1 MTHTAET
8 TEETPP
14 QEKTAKRPW
23 WLRHYTFTGT
33 AVGLLFLWF
42 SLTPSLLP
50 RGPLFQ
56 GLVSGAAGATGYGL
70 GVFAVWLVR
79 YMRSKDTSP
88 PAPRWAWI
96 TLLSIGVIGQILMI
110 IYFHVWQ
117 DEVRDLNGVPRL
129 GFWDHPLTAVLS
141 IVFLF
146 FFVEIGQLIGRL
158 VRFLVRQ
165 LNRFAPPRVSAV
177 VVVVLLLALTIA
189 LLNGVVVRFA
199 MDTINKTFAAVN
211 DETDPEFPAPKSKL
225 RSGGPESLVSWE
237 SLGHQGR
244 VFVSAARRSTS
255 SRSSTAS
262 PRSNRSAPMPD
273 CIRPTASR
281 RPPRWPPRN
290 CGANGGLDRAVV
302 AVATTTGTGWI
313 NEAEAS
319 ALEYMYNGN
328 TAIVSMQYSFLPSW
342 LSFLVDKENA
352 RQAGQ
357 ALFEAVDALI
367 REMPE
372 AQRPKLVVFGESL
385 GSFGG
390 EAPFLALNNLI
401 ARTDGALFSGPT
413 FNNTIWADLTRNR
426 DKGSP
431 EWLPIYDKGE
441 NVRFVARP
449 ENLGRPP
456 DPWGDPRVV
465 YLQHA
470 SDPIAWWNP
479 DLLFAE
485 PDWLREPRGYDVSGR
500 MQWIP
505 VVTFLQVSA
514 DMAVA
519 VDVPD
524 GHGHVYVKDVANA
537 WAQILQP
544 PGWTPGEDREAAPVA
559 VATTKSCL
567 VDQNAVGLQ
576 RVVAADD
583 VGGAVQPEVEQR
595 RRGQAGGVALRAQ
608 HHPFHVVAD
617 GLRQPCVAG
626 RVAAPLE
633 DVAFDHQR
641 RGHVALVLR
650 AGHAGG
656 CRPSTAPRSA
666 RQAPRAPKASAAG
679 SGLLRVPDRFDSLPS
694 PPVHQ

>member
-1 MTHTAET
+1 MTDTADA
-8 TEETPP
+8 TEEAAPQQEPP
-14 QEKTAKRPW
+14 HKTSTW
-23 WLRHYTFTGT
+23 WQRHYTFTGSVF
-33 AVGLLFLWF
+33 ALVFLWL

-50 RGPLFQ
+50 RGPIFQ
-56 GLVSGAAGATGYGL
+56 GLVSGAAGAIGYAI
-70 GVFAVWLVR
+70 GVFVVWLVR
-79 YMRSKDTSP
+79 YMRSKDASP
-88 PAPRWAWI
+88 HAPTWAWLAVVVVGI
-96 TLLSIGVIGQILMI
+96 IGQVLMI

-117 DEVRDLNGVPRL
+117 DEVRDLNGVPRMT
-129 GFWDHPLTAVLS
+129 FWDHPLTAVLA
-141 IVFLF
+141 IVVLF
-146 FFVEIGQLIGRL
+146 IFVEIGQLIGRL
-158 VRFLVRQ
+158 VQFLVRQ

-177 VVVVLLLALTIA
+177 VAVLLLLALSVA
-189 LLNGVVVRFA
+189 LLNGVVVRVA
-199 MDTINKTFAAVN
+199 MDYLNNTFAAVN
-211 DETDPEFPAPKSKL
+211 DETDPDFPAPTSKL
-225 RSGGPESLVSWE
+225 RSGGPDSSVSWE

-244 VFVSAARRSTS
+244 VFVSAGPTVDELSKFNGKPAIEPIRAYAGLHSADGIKATAALAAEELRRT
-255 SRSSTAS
+255 
-262 PRSNRSAPMPD
+262 
-273 CIRPTASR
+273 
-281 RPPRWPPRN
+281 
-290 CGANGGLDRAVV
+290 GGLNRDVV

-413 FNNTIWADLTRNR
+413 FNNTIWTDLTRTR

-449 ENLGRPP
+449 DNLGRPA
-456 DPWGDPRVV
+456 DPWSEPRVV

-485 PDWLREPRGYDVSGR
+485 PDWLKEPRGYDLSGR
-500 MQWIP
+500 VQWIP

-524 GHGHVYVKDVANA
+524 GHGHVYIKDVANA
-537 WAQILQP
+537 WAAVLQP
-544 PGWTPGEDREAAPVA
+544 PGWTRRRPSACARCCPTTRTLRRRRVRLRPSARGTRRPRRWPGAARGRSATPRPGWRCSPPNTAPPIRRRRRRPEAAW
-559 VATTKSCL
+559 
-567 VDQNAVGLQ
+567 
-576 RVVAADD
+576 
-583 VGGAVQPEVEQR
+583 R
-595 RRGQAGGVALRAQ
+595 RWWG
-608 HHPFHVVAD
+608 
-617 GLRQPCVAG
+617 
-626 RVAAPLE
+626 
-633 DVAFDHQR
+633 
-641 RGHVALVLR
+641 
-650 AGHAGG
+650 
-656 CRPSTAPRSA
+656 RSA
-666 RQAPRAPKASAAG
+666 TPARCVR
-679 SGLLRVPDRFDSLPS
+679 
-694 PPVHQ
+694 